1 MSARVST
8 YLASAAFWLLAIG
21 LALAMRAGTANANA
35 GGPLPGSTSSTAV
48 LPGSTLG
55 QPGSPVSQP
64 DQSTESSIVAGVPLT
79 TPVPCILPFYD
90 VQESDYYYQAVK
102 DLYCHGAI
110 SGYGDGTFRPDTNL
124 TRAQICK
131 IVVLAL
137 DIPLYTPQKPSF
149 EDVPTDNTFYT
160 YIESYWHAAGGNCS
174 DCSTTFRPYSDTTRG
189 QLAKIIVLAACWPIY
204 TPPVPTFSDVP
215 ISNPFYQYI
224 ETAYDKGIISGYADA
239 TFRPFNNITRGQVSK
254 VVYRAILEGPAC
266 AAPTPGSVP
275 SGSP

>member
-1 MSARVST
+1 MSARRFT
-8 YLASAAFWLLAIG
+8 YLASAAFWLLLIG
-21 LALAMRAGTANANA
+21 LALAMRAGTANANS
-35 GGPLPGSTSSTAV
+35 GGPLPGSTTG
-48 LPGSTLG
+48 LPGSTLSP
-55 QPGSPVSQP
+55 PGSSVGQP

-90 VQESDYYYQAVK
+90 VLESDYYYQAVK
-102 DLYCHGAI
+102 YLYCHSSI
-110 SGYGDGTFRPDTNL
+110 SGYGDGTFRPETNI

-149 EDVPTDNTFYT
+149 EDVLPDNTFYT
-160 YIESYWHAAGGNCS
+160 YIESYWYATAGGCS
-174 DCSTTFRPYSDTTRG
+174 DCSATFRPYNDTTRG

-215 ISNPFYQYI
+215 STNPFYQYI
-224 ETAYDKGIISGYADA
+224 ETAYERGVISGYADA

-254 VVYRAILEGPAC
+254 VIYRAILEGPAC
-266 AAPTPGSVP
+266 AVPTPVAIP
-275 SGSP
+275 TFSP